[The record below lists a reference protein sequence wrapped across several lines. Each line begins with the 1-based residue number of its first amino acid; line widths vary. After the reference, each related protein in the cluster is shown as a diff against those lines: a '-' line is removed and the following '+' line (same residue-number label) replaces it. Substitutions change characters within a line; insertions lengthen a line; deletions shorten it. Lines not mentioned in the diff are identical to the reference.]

1 MISFS
6 QEGRKHVKWGP
17 TQWSSIVLWLHF
29 AESTGGMNMK
39 TDVNYL
45 AIVFSFAIARLY
57 PYTDILNTVDVI

>member
-1 MISFS
+1 MY
-6 QEGRKHVKWGP
+6 EKGDLLNGR
-17 TQWSSIVLWLHF
+17 QIVLWLHL

-57 PYTDILNTVDVI
+57 PYTDILNTSGRYL